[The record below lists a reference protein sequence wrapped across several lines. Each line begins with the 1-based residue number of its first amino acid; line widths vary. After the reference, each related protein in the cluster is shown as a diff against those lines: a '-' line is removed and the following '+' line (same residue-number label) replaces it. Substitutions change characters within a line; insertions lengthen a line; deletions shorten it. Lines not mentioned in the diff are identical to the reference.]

1 MAAQYFDVEEIHRII
16 FREAPETSDE
26 SETSTSGEES

>member
-16 FREAPETSDE
+16 FEAPETSDE
-26 SETSTSGEES
+26 SVTSSSGEES